1 MRTEEQVLKDFEK
14 LGLLHLYIVDGETPY
29 KALILEDE
37 EGEEIRL
44 ILNNKEIKLSNF
56 KSINFEELK
65 LLTELFKIWGWLN
78 D

>member
-14 LGLLHLYIVDGETPY
+14 LGLLHLYIVDDETPY

-37 EGEEIRL
+37 EGEEIKL

-65 LLTELFKIWGWLN
+65 LLIELFKCWEWI
-78 D
+78 

>member
-1 MRTEEQVLKDFEK
+1 MRTEEEVLKDFEK
-14 LGLLHLYIVDGETPY
+14 LGLLHLYIVDDETPY

-65 LLTELFKIWGWLN
+65 LLIELFSIWGWL
-78 D
+78 